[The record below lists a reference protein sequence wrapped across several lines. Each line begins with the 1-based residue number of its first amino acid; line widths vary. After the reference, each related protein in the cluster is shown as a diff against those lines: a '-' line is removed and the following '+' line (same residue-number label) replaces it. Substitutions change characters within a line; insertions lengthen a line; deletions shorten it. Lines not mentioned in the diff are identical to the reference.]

1 MADWIL
7 LTRIPSFYRCTSVAM
22 LALLSACFVFA
33 IVLGFFFSIVLLRC
47 VVCAGDKNNAS
58 SISSRLVVLVVFRAK
73 F

>member
-33 IVLGFFFSIVLLRC
+33 IAALTEDFGRFRRNFFHYYRHPLDSKVL
-47 VVCAGDKNNAS
+47 
-58 SISSRLVVLVVFRAK
+58 
-73 F
+73 